1 MQKTFS
7 RRRKIA
13 YSLFLGILMF
23 AVIEGLSQWTFQTLY
38 GFHYHPKRLWR
49 LTSESWLYGSDE
61 TGVPDYLAN
70 LVVHPYFGFG
80 VEAHGQ
86 DKAGFGFA
94 QRRSP
99 MESLKY
105 DDRLRVLV
113 LGGSVAVQLMQ
124 PDPAFTEQR
133 TLFLEGALR
142 NALDRSG
149 YDTRLWF
156 FVGALPGSK
165 QPQQFLA
172 YSFLMSL
179 GAEFD
184 LIVNIDG
191 FNEMT
196 LALSEAKAKG
206 LHPAY
211 PRGWEI
217 MLGSRLTGGKLRQ
230 IAQLLKIREQ
240 QASLIESAKTNVFAR
255 PTLVG
260 LLLAARVV
268 ANERR
273 AQAFVAEVEQTGQEG
288 ELTLEE
294 GGVPFDYANE
304 AHTYDYLAKLWQRS
318 STMLSKLAEANNT
331 AYLHVFQPNQYL
343 EGSKELTEL
352 ELEKFYYHDGLFG
365 TSYRSSYPY
374 FREQMDVL
382 LAKGEWFAD
391 ASMIFKEVKD
401 TVYLDS
407 CCHFNTHGLRLLSQF
422 IADQIVSGLDHTSVA
437 PGRVGNREHS
447 ADVGTTQ
454 AETLG
459 DYPRATDQL
468 APDSRAPSRSGN
480 PPK

>member
-1 MQKTFS
+1 
-7 RRRKIA
+7 
-13 YSLFLGILMF
+13 
-23 AVIEGLSQWTFQTLY
+23 
-38 GFHYHPKRLWR
+38 
-49 LTSESWLYGSDE
+49 
-61 TGVPDYLAN
+61 
-70 LVVHPYFGFG
+70 
-80 VEAHGQ
+80 
-86 DKAGFGFA
+86 
-94 QRRSP
+94 

-240 QASLIESAKTNVFAR
+240 QASLIESAKTNVFC
-255 PTLVG
+255 T
-260 LLLAARVV
+260 
-268 ANERR
+268 
-273 AQAFVAEVEQTGQEG
+273 
-288 ELTLEE
+288 
-294 GGVPFDYANE
+294 
-304 AHTYDYLAKLWQRS
+304 
-318 STMLSKLAEANNT
+318 
-331 AYLHVFQPNQYL
+331 
-343 EGSKELTEL
+343 
-352 ELEKFYYHDGLFG
+352 
-365 TSYRSSYPY
+365 PY
-374 FREQMDVL
+374 FGWAIAGCQ
-382 LAKGEWFAD
+382 G
-391 ASMIFKEVKD
+391 
-401 TVYLDS
+401 
-407 CCHFNTHGLRLLSQF
+407 CC
-422 IADQIVSGLDHTSVA
+422 
-437 PGRVGNREHS
+437 
-447 ADVGTTQ
+447 
-454 AETLG
+454 
-459 DYPRATDQL
+459 
-468 APDSRAPSRSGN
+468 
-480 PPK
+480 